1 MAHHHHI
8 RLLTPPSR
16 KAGAGARAG
25 VLLWSAAFPV
35 ALHAL
40 ALDPAEHALYAGGG
54 DGRIFEL
61 ALAGQPGSDRAGSG
75 LGAGIGAGIANGHT
89 GRSSAP
95 DRDVGWVALEGH
107 ARCVTCLHMTTDGG
121 YLLSGAHPL
130 SLPPHACMTPGCCAG
145 LAPNLELLAER
156 EDTQK
161 WRR

>member
-75 LGAGIGAGIANGHT
+75 LGAGSGAGIANGHA

-95 DRDVGWVALEGH
+95 DRDVGLGGAGGARALRHLPAHDDRRRLPAVGRAPAQLTSPCVHDSRVLCWVGPK
-107 ARCVTCLHMTTDGG
+107 
-121 YLLSGAHPL
+121 SGV
-130 SLPPHACMTPGCCAG
+130 AG
-145 LAPNLELLAER
+145 
-156 EDTQK
+156 
-161 WRR
+161 